1 VPVLLHPALALCQ
14 NCRGWDLCMALGSS
28 CFASDLRKPGEEQ
41 LPKGDQLLFWQLE
54 QGSGIK
60 KKKKKENL
68 DKYFPL
74 GLTV

>member
-1 VPVLLHPALALCQ
+1 
-14 NCRGWDLCMALGSS
+14 MALGSS
-28 CFASDLRKPGEEQ
+28 CFASDLCKPGEEQ